1 MARLTLLEMN
11 NIEKACGRV
20 AAPSHKLFYAHR
32 IYALQFLERVGFP
45 WYLVRPWPGIMKKY
59 EKLMKNYE
67 KPMKK
72 LTISELLVARSKF
85 HWNSIKFLLKM
96 DDFGAPGGQV
106 YFKFY

>member
-1 MARLTLLEMN
+1 
-11 NIEKACGRV
+11 
-20 AAPSHKLFYAHR
+20 
-32 IYALQFLERVGFP
+32 
-45 WYLVRPWPGIMKKY
+45 MKIQWKTVKNY

-67 KPMKK
+67 NHWKNYEKLWKTNEKLWKTNEKLWKTNEK

-106 YFKFY
+106 QISFKFY